1 MTKLFNYIFK
11 NKFNINNNYDI
22 LPDDQY
28 VVKYHQEKYLY
39 NCYIIIEYIII
50 YGEYKNILIPFYSD
64 NKIAKKITKSY
75 ETNFAQLMSKHGDV
89 HAESLYSQMTISN
102 DGLILVNY
110 RDGTINDAVP
120 SDYNNDSVYR
130 FLQKRGFISL
140 DEMRNKLK

>member
-1 MTKLFNYIFK
+1 MNKLFKYIFK
-11 NKFNINNNYDI
+11 NKFNIKNNYDI

-75 ETNFAQLMSKHGDV
+75 VKDFVKLMSKYGDI

-102 DGLILVNY
+102 NGLILVNY
-110 RDGTINDAVP
+110 HDGTINEAVP

>member
-1 MTKLFNYIFK
+1 MNKLFKYIFK
-11 NKFNINNNYDI
+11 KKFNINNNYDI
-22 LPDDQY
+22 LPNDQY

-75 ETNFAQLMSKHGDV
+75 VENFIELMSKSGDI

-102 DGLILVNY
+102 NGLILVNY
-110 RDGTINDAVP
+110 QDGTINEAVP
-120 SDYNNDSVYR
+120 SDYYNDSVYR
-130 FLQKRGFISL
+130 FLQK
-140 DEMRNKLK
+140 